1 MPMKLWSI
9 LAFSVGLSLACRDG
23 ARRARNIAIELVA
36 ESDPGARLPGV
47 RVHVDGKP
55 VGVTGT
61 DGSLEFRV
69 RSSPDRLLKIE
80 HDCPPAYLPPSRVK
94 HLRLRP
100 LGGLQSSDFVA
111 LQVTLECR
119 PEKRLAVFIVRA
131 QNGPNLPVKLDGR
144 VAAETSSSG
153 VAHLF
158 VSGTPGSE
166 HSIEIDTMQ
175 QPPLMPRSP
184 VHHFT
189 LPDAHEVFVVNQSF
203 EVRPAASRT
212 RSRRARILKIE

>member
-1 MPMKLWSI
+1 MKLWLV
-9 LAFSVGLSLACRDG
+9 LASSFGLSLACRDG
-23 ARRARNIAIELVA
+23 ARGARSIAIELVA

-47 RVHVDGKP
+47 KVHVDGRQ
-55 VGVTGT
+55 VGVTGSN
-61 DGSLEFRV
+61 GSLEFDV
-69 RSSPDRLLKIE
+69 RGAPDRLLKIE
-80 HDCPPAYLPPSRVK
+80 HDCPPEYLPPSRAK

-100 LGGLQSSDFVA
+100 LGGLQSSDSVA

-119 PEKRLAVFIVRA
+119 PEKRLAVFVVRA
-131 QNGPNLPVKLDGR
+131 QNGPNLPVRLDGR
-144 VAAETSSSG
+144 IAAETSSSG

-158 VSGTPGSE
+158 VSGAPGSE
-166 HSIEIDTMQ
+166 HSIEIDTTE
-175 QPPLMPRSP
+175 QPSLMPRTP

-203 EVRPAASRT
+203 EVQPAAAQR